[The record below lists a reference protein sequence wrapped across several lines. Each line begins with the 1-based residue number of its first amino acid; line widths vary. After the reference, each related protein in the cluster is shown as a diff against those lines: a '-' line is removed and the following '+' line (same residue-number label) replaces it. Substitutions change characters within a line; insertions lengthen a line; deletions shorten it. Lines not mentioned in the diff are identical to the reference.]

1 MILYI
6 SSIYNDLYNTGIMHN
21 ERNVCCAYFFG
32 YLNFFLFYT
41 IRYFFGEGGIFT

>member
-21 ERNVCCAYFFG
+21 EHNVCCAYFFFG
-32 YLNFFLFYT
+32 YLENFFILYYKV
-41 IRYFFGEGGIFT
+41 IWGEIFT